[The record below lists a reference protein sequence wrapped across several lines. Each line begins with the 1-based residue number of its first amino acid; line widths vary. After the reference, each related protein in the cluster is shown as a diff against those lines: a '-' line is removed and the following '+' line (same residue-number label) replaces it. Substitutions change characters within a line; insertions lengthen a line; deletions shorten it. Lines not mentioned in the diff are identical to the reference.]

1 MGLHSQRAIALRGDP
16 GLLGALG
23 GAIKGVFTGG
33 IPGAIA
39 GGISGFA
46 GKQPTVSTL
55 PSPGQIPRPGGAIGQ
70 TIPITR
76 VPGVTGILQRA
87 LPFGATGYETAGM
100 GGAGGAPQGY
110 HLNKTGYWTS
120 AGYVP
125 PKSKWVRNRSRN
137 VSNGRANMRALRR
150 LEAWDKADR
159 KRRKTLKAIAK

>member
-23 GAIKGVFTGG
+23 GAIKGVLTGG
-33 IPGAIA
+33 PLGAISGA
-39 GGISGFA
+39 ISGFA
-46 GKQPTVSTL
+46 GKQPTVATL
-55 PSPGQIPRPGGAIGQ
+55 PGPGQIPRPGGAIG
-70 TIPITR
+70 TSIPITR

-87 LPFGATGYETAGM
+87 APFGATGYQVELGGPGM
-100 GGAGGAPQGY
+100 GAPSGY

-120 AGYVP
+120 QGYVP
-125 PKSKWVRNRSRN
+125 PKSKYVRNRSRN

-159 KRRKTLKAIAK
+159 KRRKVLKAIAR